1 MVREFPLTVLL
12 CILYPEFSTII
23 SATGFEHVV
32 SLFALN
38 VYSVLSGSH
47 VLVRRKNQ

>member
-1 MVREFPLTVLL
+1 MVCELPLTVLL
-12 CILYPEFSTII
+12 CILHPESLDII

-47 VLVRRKNQ
+47 VLVQRKNQ